1 MIGAIGPSGGGGLA
15 NRLIAAGSGSAFALR
30 GVGSARPGMAGGAV
44 GPAGLEGITDA
55 RGTGLAGVRRETGEV
70 RGTAYQ
76 RNRDGDEAVMS
87 SRRGEL
93 TDEERR
99 EVESL
104 ESRDREVRT
113 HEQAHVAAAGE
124 LFRGGPYYEYRRGPD
139 GERYAVGGRVSIDTS
154 PADTPEATIAKAA
167 KIRAA
172 ALAPAEPSSADR
184 AVAAKA
190 AQMEREARAEQASS
204 EAERAEGKVEGLM
217 TRARGERRADTPV
230 RPFDPD
236 ANAPERDPSVLMPT
250 ELRDP
255 AGRPAGSVLGV
266 VYA

>member
-1 MIGAIGPSGGGGLA
+1 LIEGNILLEHTDMDI
-15 NRLIAAGSGSAFALR
+15 RLGVAAGDA
-30 GVGSARPGMAGGAV
+30 
-44 GPAGLEGITDA
+44 GPAGVDGSGKGRE
-55 RGTGLAGVRRETGEV
+55 AGQVGSGRASGEF

-76 RNRDGDEAVMS
+76 RNGDGDEAVLS
-87 SRRGEL
+87 SRRSEL

-154 PADTPEATIAKAA
+154 PAETPEATIAKAA

-190 AQMEREARAEQASS
+190 SQMEREARAEQAASK
-204 EAERAEGKVEGLM
+204 AERSEGKVDGLM
-217 TRARGERRADTPV
+217 TRARGERAEDAPV
-230 RPFDPD
+230 RPFDPE
-236 ANAPERDPSVLMPT
+236 ANAPERDPSVLMPA

-255 AGRPAGSVLGV
+255 SRGASPGGSVLGI